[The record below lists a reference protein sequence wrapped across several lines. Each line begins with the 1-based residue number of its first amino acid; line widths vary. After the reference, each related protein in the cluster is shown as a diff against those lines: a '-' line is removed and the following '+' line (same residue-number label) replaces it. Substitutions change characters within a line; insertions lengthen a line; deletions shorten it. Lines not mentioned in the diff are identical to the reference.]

1 MFFFCHSQGGAWWTR
16 KIEKKKMVEWCFLR
30 SAIFIRTT
38 PGRSPSSAGR
48 RRRRAWGGLQNPRG
62 WAFLRVVLW
71 KLLGGERVPLYDQ
84 PVIVENAGAIVLCRL
99 GDRIGL
105 VRNFRMVGERL
116 LPRSGS
122 EYIIRLQTEDLWANL
137 VGSLGEW
144 KWEVPRGLITTE
156 PGEMDLVEFI
166 VKSAKLEALEEA
178 GFRISKARVRGRIN
192 VNPTFFLHS
201 QFVVEAQID
210 SVGRARPEDLE
221 IIGDSRLF
229 TPVQLRVLVDSGE
242 LDDGLTLGALALCG
256 ISF

>member
-1 MFFFCHSQGGAWWTR
+1 
-16 KIEKKKMVEWCFLR
+16 
-30 SAIFIRTT
+30 
-38 PGRSPSSAGR
+38 
-48 RRRRAWGGLQNPRG
+48 
-62 WAFLRVVLW
+62 
-71 KLLGGERVPLYDQ
+71 
-84 PVIVENAGAIVLCRL
+84 
-99 GDRIGL
+99 
-105 VRNFRMVGERL
+105 MVGERL